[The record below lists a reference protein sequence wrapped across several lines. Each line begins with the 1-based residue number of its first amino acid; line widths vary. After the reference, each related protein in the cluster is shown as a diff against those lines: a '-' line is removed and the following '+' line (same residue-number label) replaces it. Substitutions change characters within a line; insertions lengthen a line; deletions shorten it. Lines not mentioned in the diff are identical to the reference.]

1 LRERIESLQARLGY
15 RFRQPELLEQA
26 ITHRSAGGTN
36 NERLEFLGDAV
47 LGMVIAEALYHRFP
61 LASEGELSRLRA
73 TLVRKPTLAEI
84 ARSLELG
91 EHLKLG
97 AGELKSG
104 GFRRDSILSDA
115 LEAVLGAIYLDDG
128 LDPCRDWVQDRFAS
142 RLASLPAAA
151 ELKDYKTRL
160 QEFLQSRQLAL
171 PEYVVIGVRGQAHAQ
186 TFEVEC
192 RVAERDTSTRGM
204 GTSRRNAEQQAAG
217 EMLKVLGIDR

>member
-15 RFRQPELLEQA
+15 RFRQPEMLERA
-26 ITHRSAGGTN
+26 VTHRSAGGTN

-47 LGMVIAEALYHRFP
+47 LGMVITEALYHQFP

-84 ARSLELG
+84 ARSLGLG
-91 EHLKLG
+91 EYLNLG
-97 AGELKSG
+97 PGELKSG

-128 LDPCRDWVQDRFAS
+128 LDACREWVQGHFAS

-192 RVAERDTSTRGM
+192 RVAERDISTRGV

-217 EMLKVLGIDR
+217 EMLKALGIDR

>member
-15 RFRQPELLEQA
+15 GFRERALLEQA
-26 ITHRSAGGTN
+26 ITHRSAGGTH

-47 LGMVIAEALYHRFP
+47 LGMVIA
-61 LASEGELSRLRA
+61 ELSRLRA

-91 EHLKLG
+91 ELLKLG
-97 AGELKSG
+97 SGELKSG

-115 LEAVLGAIYLDDG
+115 LEAVIGAIYLDAG
-128 LDPCRDWVQDRFAS
+128 LGTCRDWIQRVFAS
-142 RLASLPAAA
+142 RLASLPVAA

-160 QEFLQSRQLAL
+160 QEYLQSRHIAL
-171 PEYVVIGVRGQAHAQ
+171 PEYVVVAVRGQAHAQ

-192 RVAERDTSTRGM
+192 CVADRDMCTHGT
-204 GTSRRNAEQQAAG
+204 GTSRRNAEQGAAG
-217 EMLKVLGIDR
+217 EMLKALGIDN

>member
-1 LRERIESLQARLGY
+1 MRERIESLQVRLDY
-15 RFRQPELLEQA
+15 RFRELALLEQA

-47 LGMVIAEALYHRFP
+47 LGMVIAEVLYHQFP
-61 LASEGELSRLRA
+61 QASEGELSRLRA

-91 EHLKLG
+91 EFLKLG
-97 AGELKSG
+97 SGELKSG

-115 LEAVLGAIYLDDG
+115 LEAIIGAIYLDDG
-128 LDPCRDWVQDRFAS
+128 SSTCRDWIHRRFAS

-160 QEFLQSRQLAL
+160 QEFLQSTGIAL
-171 PEYVVIGVRGQAHAQ
+171 PEYVVIAVRGQAHAQ

-192 RVAERDTSTRGM
+192 RVAERDSCTRGA

-217 EMLKVLGIDR
+217 EMLKVLGIDG